1 MGEEQAGSRRHGP
14 HGAAI
19 WYGQAS
25 LAEQEEGGQWIK
37 KRGCCNT
44 ASESGGD
51 LRGQQFTEM
60 SPTDYP
66 SKSPATM
73 PPDPER

>member
-25 LAEQEEGGQWIK
+25 LGEQEEGGQWIK
-37 KRGCCNT
+37 KRGN
-44 ASESGGD
+44 
-51 LRGQQFTEM
+51 
-60 SPTDYP
+60 
-66 SKSPATM
+66 
-73 PPDPER
+73 